1 MGARRLFDD
10 MEHFRCRKRRALAD
24 ALARDVCEDPP
35 LLAPEIEHVNASM
48 VDFVLHVDQL
58 MPPTDGASL
67 FLHTGCSP
75 SPHTEA
81 MASLLLGQPSAMP
94 ASAAPGGPKPQPP
107 DAKPRQPPGAHAGV
121 LGLVGASPGLPLPPS
136 SFLPSLFPPRTS
148 GDPPT
153 QGARAGTAPD
163 GASARDGDAAP
174 KGMAVLA
181 GYDSVFHTSVYHSR
195 FDTRRAGDEGGE
207 EPDLERLCAA
217 ASRLGM
223 MVYSLATGLRSPAIR
238 ADCDLVRRLLG
249 RLSVVDAAPATPGAP
264 LAAQAYSSVY
274 QPAWLRGPSKR
285 ERFVHEE
292 LAAANA
298 VDTAACDCCVASLS
312 CPSQPH
318 THCLRGKCVR
328 SFTFL
333 HDTYPLGVEFSA
345 EKRGCVRLHLR
356 RALACSQGRARVCVR
371 AARVHILTHS
381 RCQVCGVE

>member
-10 MEHFRCRKRRALAD
+10 MEHFRCRKRRALAH

-75 SPHTEA
+75 SPHTQA
-81 MASLLLGQPSAMP
+81 MASLLLRQPSAVP
-94 ASAAPGGPKPQPP
+94 ASAAPGGQPQTA
-107 DAKPRQPPGAHAGV
+107 DANGRQGRGTHAGV
-121 LGLVGASPGLPLPPS
+121 LGLVGAPPGLPLPPS

-153 QGARAGTAPD
+153 QGAGAGKAPD
-163 GASARDGDAAP
+163 EASARDGDAAP

-181 GYDSVFHTSVYHSR
+181 GYDRVFQTSVYHSR
-195 FDTRRAGDEGGE
+195 FDTRRAGDEGGKE
-207 EPDLERLCAA
+207 RDVERLCAA

-223 MVYSLATGLRSPAIR
+223 MVYSLATGLSSPDIR
-238 ADCDLVRRLLG
+238 ADCDLVRRLAR
-249 RLSVVDAAPATPGAP
+249 RLSVVDAAPGTPGAP
-264 LAAQAYSSVY
+264 TAAQAYSSVY
-274 QPAWLRGPSKR
+274 QPAWLRGPSER

-298 VDTAACDCCVASLS
+298 VDAAACDCCVASLS